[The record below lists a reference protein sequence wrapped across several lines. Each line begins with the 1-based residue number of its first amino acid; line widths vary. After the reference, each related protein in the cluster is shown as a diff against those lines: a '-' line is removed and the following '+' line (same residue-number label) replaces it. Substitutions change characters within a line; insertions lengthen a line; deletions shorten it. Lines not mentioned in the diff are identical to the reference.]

1 MTTTHISVMG
11 DTVDLVAWKVGGRT
25 RDLTEAILEA
35 NPGLAGLGPLL
46 PIGTKVVVPDVAE
59 EATAPTTVNLW
70 D

>member
-1 MTTTHISVMG
+1 MTKTHISVMG
-11 DTVDLVAWKVGGRT
+11 DTVDLVAWKVVGRT

-59 EATAPTTVNLW
+59 EATAPATVNLW